1 MSKKILVLSAA
12 LLVVIT
18 SVFYFRYRV
27 YYSHGDKSKQVSF
40 EIKKGEGNAEIA
52 ANLEAAELISGKIY
66 FYYYL
71 RSHDLLSRIMPG
83 DYNLSGSMTIP
94 EIAAVI
100 TEKRD
105 DSIRVTFPEGW
116 SSRKMAD
123 KLNDLGLDG
132 EGFLEIVEKP
142 QEFSG
147 QYGFLEEGKVSGLE
161 GYLFPDTYFFKKNE
175 TAENIVSKMLNNFDE
190 KLAGELQMEIE
201 RQGRSVR
208 EIVIMASIIE
218 KEVMS
223 ASDMKLVGGIFYNRL
238 AANMPLQSDA
248 TLSYYFQDDK
258 DQHQGEELDADTPYN
273 TYRYKGLPS
282 GPIGNPG
289 EKALVAAIYPEKTEF
304 MYFLSDKNTKETV
317 FSRTFEEHVD
327 NKKSHGL

>member
-1 MSKKILVLSAA
+1 MSKKALISAVAFLVI
-12 LLVVIT
+12 VT
-18 SVFYFRYRV
+18 SVFYFRYQV
-27 YYSHGDKSKQVSF
+27 YYSHGNSDKQVLF
-40 EIKKGEGNAEIA
+40 EIKKGEGNTEIA
-52 ANLEAAELISGKIY
+52 TNLEKAELIFGKIY

-83 DYNLSGSMTIP
+83 DYSLSGSMTIP

-132 EGFLEIVEKP
+132 EGFLKIVEKP
-142 QEFSG
+142 QGFTE
-147 QYGFLEEGKVSGLE
+147 QYGFLKEDKVLNLE
-161 GYLFPDTYFFKKNE
+161 GYLFPDTYFLKKDE
-175 TAENIVSKMLNNFDE
+175 TAENIISKMLNNFDE
-190 KLAGELQMEIE
+190 KLTAEFQAEIR
-201 RQGRSVR
+201 RQGKSVR
-208 EIVIMASIIE
+208 ETLVMASIVE

-223 ASDMKLVGGIFYNRL
+223 AGDMKLVGGIFYNRL
-238 AANMPLQSDA
+238 ATDMPLQSDA

-258 DQHQGEELDADTPYN
+258 DQHQGEELNADTPYN

-289 EKALVAAIYPEKTEF
+289 EKALTAAIYPEKTGF
-304 MYFLSDKNTKETV
+304 MYFLTDKNTKETV
-317 FSRTFEEHVD
+317 FSRTFEEHVA
-327 NKKSHGL
+327 NKKAHGL